1 ESDHLRHLLAAAINA
16 RKPNLKKR
24 GQSFASDLCLLIY
37 SRNQQY
43 PNRWPPF
50 VPCSQGIGALKF
62 NKFFAG
68 FLSVAHVHSK

>member
-1 ESDHLRHLLAAAINA
+1 ME
-16 RKPNLKKR
+16 